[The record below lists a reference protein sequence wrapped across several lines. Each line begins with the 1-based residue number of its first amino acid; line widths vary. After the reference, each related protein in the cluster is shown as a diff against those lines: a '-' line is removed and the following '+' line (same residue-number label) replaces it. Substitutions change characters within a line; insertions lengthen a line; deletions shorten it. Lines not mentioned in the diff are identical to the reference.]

1 MIRATNGALFS
12 RRAAGVSKSVSPD
25 GEGMPYL
32 DEVRVYVCV
41 GVIVGGQVLVHAC
54 VDGAA
59 SALMQTC
66 TRLYMCMSVG

>member
-1 MIRATNGALFS
+1 
-12 RRAAGVSKSVSPD
+12 VSPD